1 MAGAVLGCVDT
12 SRLELPDIPLPDGAD
27 FVHVPPD
34 LIDGTEGIKQ
44 AAKQVSL
51 SLLKEAVQ
59 EFAKTSTEAAS
70 EECVSIDLPPL
81 PDVPTNLSES
91 GGGKALAG
99 FGPLLFPLPPSAA
112 ILGFFVGLIQ
122 YSIANNGAEMN

>member
-51 SLLKEAVQ
+51 SLLKEAVI
-59 EFAKTSTEAAS
+59 
-70 EECVSIDLPPL
+70 IDVELL
-81 PDVPTNLSES
+81 DAVPENIDPRIIKNLRVFRFSVY
-91 GGGKALAG
+91 
-99 FGPLLFPLPPSAA
+99 LFIDP
-112 ILGFFVGLIQ
+112 VRE
-122 YSIANNGAEMN
+122 N